1 MSTYFPRRRR
11 VPGRTAPGILAGA
24 ATAIGA
30 VGLLTVAVPAQAV
43 PMFPLAPAC
52 TDYRFSG
59 VFILKQSNGAT
70 VNFTSNTQA
79 ATGPAF
85 ATGTGGTTDGDSDGA
100 VSGGVQGRHLDFTI
114 SWYAGEDAKGHYTG
128 DVDDAG
134 FAHGTTVDVTDPSSA
149 ATWDSTVPLACITP
163 AAPPAPPQQNPPPA
177 QQDPPPAQPAPTPSK
192 VATVKG
198 DVDVY
203 DVAGGNGN
211 ILGIL
216 RSGGQVQL
224 VGSCKPN
231 DWCNVTGP
239 SVPTGKGWVWGHLEF

>member
-30 VGLLTVAVPAQAV
+30 GGLLTVAVPAQPA
-43 PMFPLAPAC
+43 PRFPLAPAQP
-52 TDYRFSG
+52 
-59 VFILKQSNGAT
+59 V
-70 VNFTSNTQA
+70 
-79 ATGPAF
+79 PA
-85 ATGTGGTTDGDSDGA
+85 
-100 VSGGVQGRHLDFTI
+100 
-114 SWYAGEDAKGHYTG
+114 
-128 DVDDAG
+128 
-134 FAHGTTVDVTDPSSA
+134 
-149 ATWDSTVPLACITP
+149 
-163 AAPPAPPQQNPPPA
+163 
-177 QQDPPPAQPAPTPSK
+177 PSK

-216 RSGGQVQL
+216 RDGGQVQL
-224 VGSCKPN
+224 AGSCKPN

-239 SVPTGKGWVWGHLEF
+239 AVPTGKGWVWGHVEF